1 MSRVVKS
8 MPTKDTEADVQKL
21 GEQIQDLLVTIQLP
35 KFSERLTS
43 QIQTV
48 TYILNLV
55 ENAALFAEDCSK
67 LDFKG
72 EREYISL
79 SGMIECKRPQNC

>member
-1 MSRVVKS
+1 
-8 MPTKDTEADVQKL
+8 MPTEDAEPDIQKL
-21 GEQIQDLLVTIQLP
+21 GEKIQDLLITIQLP

-48 TYILNLV
+48 TYILKLV

-67 LDFKG
+67 LDLEG
-72 EREYISL
+72 ECEYISL
-79 SGMIECKRPQNC
+79 SGIIECKRSRHHR